1 MSFPP
6 SSTFPP
12 LPTDAVSS
20 FVLSVRISSM
30 APFCTV
36 DCCKKSVVIVPI
48 QVLISIVVGGGEGAI
63 VVPFVVFPDVL
74 VVSATGYV
82 ADNTFHVAVNPV
94 VNPVV
99 IVVVVVV
106 IGVVVGVGKTDVP
119 VLVVIVVVVIDPFPV
134 VVIIVVG
141 EAAPIV
147 LSTARFASFCFKR
160 QRAVRSRDLALRRL
174 VMVVAALLS
183 LILLSAARFASFCL
197 ARQRAVRLR
206 DLALRRSM
214 MVALASI
221 VGCCYE
227 VVMGCCVVGDEVI
240 KRRVLPIY

>member
-20 FVLSVRISSM
+20 FVLSVRISST

-99 IVVVVVV
+99 VVVVVV
-106 IGVVVGVGKTDVP
+106 IGVVVGVGKTAVP
-119 VLVVIVVVVIDPFPV
+119 VLVIIVVVVIDPFPV

-141 EAAPIV
+141 EVAPIV

-160 QRAVRSRDLALRRL
+160 QQAVRSRDLALRRL

-214 MVALASI
+214 MVASASI

-227 VVMGCCVVGDEVI
+227 VVMGCCVVGDKVI

>member
-1 MSFPP
+1 MYVV
-6 SSTFPP
+6 STVVDVPP

-20 FVLSVRISSM
+20 FVLSVRISST

-99 IVVVVVV
+99 VVVVVV
-106 IGVVVGVGKTDVP
+106 IGVVVGVGKTAVP
-119 VLVVIVVVVIDPFPV
+119 VLVVIVVVVIEGAPVVPV
-134 VVIIVVG
+134 VVFPSATTPATASIVVVVVVG
-141 EAAPIV
+141 GVVEAST
-147 LSTARFASFCFKR
+147 STAA
-160 QRAVRSRDLALRRL
+160 
-174 VMVVAALLS
+174 
-183 LILLSAARFASFCL
+183 CL
-197 ARQRAVRLR
+197 AFFFFARKRAMLSRA
-206 DLALRRSM
+206 LALRRSAAT
-214 MVALASI
+214 ALA
-221 VGCCYE
+221 
-227 VVMGCCVVGDEVI
+227 
-240 KRRVLPIY
+240 L

>member
-20 FVLSVRISSM
+20 FVLSVRISST

-99 IVVVVVV
+99 VVVVV

-147 LSTARFASFCFKR
+147 LSTARFAPFCFKR

-197 ARQRAVRLR
+197 ARQRAVCLR

-214 MVALASI
+214 MVASASI